1 MEVEPTYDPGPST
14 LSGGGRLSSLPQI
27 DESHCEDLD
36 MKAKDRLVRLLDQ
49 LESHVERLRKDACH
63 LEEEKDTLLSTLDTL
78 RNSDLLQDLTE
89 NEQDDIQRY
98 ADRISTRCQT
108 VVVSVTTNRDVN
120 QEEALFQV
128 NHLIDTLIVSLRID
142 PSGTKARCLAF
153 MNACSEHI
161 VEGVTDKNFETA
173 LLGCTVD
180 DQKRI
185 KKRLQGLLSY
195 MDKLNLM

>member
-1 MEVEPTYDPGPST
+1 M
-14 LSGGGRLSSLPQI
+14 
-27 DESHCEDLD
+27 
-36 MKAKDRLVRLLDQ
+36 
-49 LESHVERLRKDACH
+49 
-63 LEEEKDTLLSTLDTL
+63 
-78 RNSDLLQDLTE
+78 
-89 NEQDDIQRY
+89 
-98 ADRISTRCQT
+98 
-108 VVVSVTTNRDVN
+108 VVSVTTNRDVN

-195 MDKLNLM
+195 MDKLNLI